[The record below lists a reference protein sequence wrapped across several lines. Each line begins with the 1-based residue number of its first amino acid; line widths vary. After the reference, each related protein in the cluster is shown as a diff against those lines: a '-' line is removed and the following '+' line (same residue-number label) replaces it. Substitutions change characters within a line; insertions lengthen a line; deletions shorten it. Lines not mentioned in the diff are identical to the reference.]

1 MFEQTLNDSGLIE
14 FLITRQE
21 KCIHPSD
28 ALEFLNGKFV
38 CTKCA
43 KVMPEKEI

>member
-1 MFEQTLNDSGLIE
+1 MFEQTLNDSCLIE
-14 FLITRQE
+14 SLITRQE

-28 ALEFLNGKFV
+28 ALEFFNRKLV